1 MSEGRVAIL
10 SPRPVLLPTPPR
22 PFSART
28 SPRPTPRLCST
39 ARSRAW
45 DPHRLPEHGLPRPSP
60 PASPLCT
67 SSPLPLG
74 GRGAGEGEATEQPC
88 TRCALREARPGVGAR
103 GPRGPQ
109 GPDGGGVSVS
119 ARSQVAVGPT
129 LLRSPCWPAGGATSP
144 HGSVPSSLRP
154 SVSRRPRVPTW
165 TIRGSPSHSSGC
177 PLPFRRA
184 RPWHPGGTGL
194 PGLAWGSAFL
204 SGDSPPL
211 PGHSGGGSALP
222 STGCHAGTRPCT
234 CAQEGGGPPIPLT
247 TAELLC
253 TRHPGPPRAHP
264 SPRPI
269 HLGLGIALYLR

>member
-1 MSEGRVAIL
+1 MWAQEAHVA
-10 SPRPVLLPTPPR
+10 
-22 PFSART
+22 
-28 SPRPTPRLCST
+28 
-39 ARSRAW
+39 
-45 DPHRLPEHGLPRPSP
+45 HR
-60 PASPLCT
+60 
-67 SSPLPLG
+67 
-74 GRGAGEGEATEQPC
+74 
-88 TRCALREARPGVGAR
+88 
-103 GPRGPQ
+103 

-154 SVSRRPRVPTW
+154 SVSRRLRVPTW

-177 PLPFRRA
+177 PLPFRTA

-222 STGCHAGTRPCT
+222 STGFRAGTRPCT
-234 CAQEGGGPPIPLT
+234 CAQEGGDPPASIPLT
-247 TAELLC
+247 TAEFLC